1 MSTLESSVTL
11 DDVFVVVGAKRVPLA
26 PELAGYLALEIAE
39 GATQAA
45 GDVDPRSVYIG
56 EEGSVALVV
65 RPRREGR
72 SAEAGDAEGS
82 IRVILTR
89 LLEASG
95 SQTPALASVAR
106 RQCSGLNTLVEELEA
121 ALIPVNRAAGRRAL
135 ARLARE
141 VKRVTLGVGRNASLA
156 PGEPAPRRASS
167 PAQTA
172 VREGAARPPQEEPRP
187 VPRSGFTEEPPTTA
201 RREVLPDPMAYR
213 PREEPATVSSDAPVT
228 RSTSP
233 DASELPT
240 IEVRKEHILD
250 ALGGHAATT
259 RGAEAATDSSSPNPP
274 VARQPAPDAAA
285 PPGRKTHHVDEVDHL
300 LESFGV
306 SSRGE
311 QSQRN
316 ELKALVGLEPTPP
329 PPGSEHAF
337 DAPRRH
343 TASESDVESLLA
355 YSDAGPPVA
364 PAAPAGERDRAAR
377 SVEGGTSS
385 RGLSSPPTA
394 ISPALANEPFGGSG
408 HAAPSADP
416 PAPRLAQPRS
426 AARPAPEAAASEA
439 TDPSTEG
446 VRAVPTSPSARRLA
460 EMGSQSNIAPPPD
473 RSLTVFAFV
482 ILIAGGAA
490 IWFLRP
496 ALFGGH
502 EPTPAP
508 APVAASAAPPLAARC
523 RASLTVTDA
532 PVNAEILV
540 RAGQAPVDVEKM
552 PVGARLEFVATAE
565 GYAPKRAVVPS
576 GASWDTGPD
585 GKPRYEVAVQLD
597 RSHARPGA
605 VDSWPAGEPG
615 TEVGGKGSPGT
626 VHLVTTPRGAEV
638 WQLAGLGPDALFDVK
653 CGGEIEV
660 LVAGP
665 TTLRKRLH
673 IAESE
678 FVAIDG
684 GPDKQASVSAGPPG
698 GTSPTSAPK

>member
-1 MSTLESSVTL
+1 M
-11 DDVFVVVGAKRVPLA
+11 
-26 PELAGYLALEIAE
+26 
-39 GATQAA
+39 
-45 GDVDPRSVYIG
+45 
-56 EEGSVALVV
+56 ALVV

-377 SVEGGTSS
+377 SVEGGHR
-385 RGLSSPPTA
+385 RG
-394 ISPALANEPFGGSG
+394 GYR
-408 HAAPSADP
+408 H
-416 PAPRLAQPRS
+416 PRPRS
-426 AARPAPEAAASEA
+426 PLPW
-439 TDPSTEG
+439 
-446 VRAVPTSPSARRLA
+446 PTSPSADRGTQLPRRTLPPPVSRSLVA
-460 EMGSQSNIAPPPD
+460 PRDQRPRPRRPRRRIHRRRVFALFPPPLPHDASPKWVHNRTSLPPPD

-552 PVGARLEFVATAE
+552 PVGARDWSSWRPRKGMRRSARSSRRV
-565 GYAPKRAVVPS
+565 RA
-576 GASWDTGPD
+576 
-585 GKPRYEVAVQLD
+585 
-597 RSHARPGA
+597 
-605 VDSWPAGEPG
+605 G
-615 TEVGGKGSPGT
+615 T
-626 VHLVTTPRGAEV
+626 
-638 WQLAGLGPDALFDVK
+638 Q
-653 CGGEIEV
+653 
-660 LVAGP
+660 GP
-665 TTLRKRLH
+665 TENR
-673 IAESE
+673 
-678 FVAIDG
+678 
-684 GPDKQASVSAGPPG
+684 
-698 GTSPTSAPK
+698 GTRWRCN